1 MGSHPLMPDDS
12 HLLLERFAPCLRYDS
27 LESYFADSAEVWTA
41 NPQSRLRRMDGH
53 AVPGPGELSLAYL
66 GPNYPDGA
74 PAADQDCVESVRSD
88 YTRQY
93 RELREARQDLRN
105 VIYGRA
111 VAQGGALWLQY
122 WFFYFLNDYQLAW
135 GIDVH
140 EGDWE
145 MIQLRVPGASSEP
158 DLAVYAQHTFCEARA
173 WEDVHRLAQE
183 PQAEGSEPRAGD
195 RDRPLVYVGRGSH
208 ASFFEPGFHE
218 TDFYDVTD
226 GRQRPQRALR
236 LEDVTQTPRWLDWPG
251 HWGGGST
258 GYAGPSAPCQH
269 QQWYD
274 PASLIT
280 TARQHETTEPPD
292 APRLRVRRR
301 RGALAVDF
309 DGSHAKRALKR
320 LTVTVNS
327 ADEPLTPPLP
337 LRFAVSEVEA
347 GSLRTRV
354 ALAPEK
360 HYDIRVA
367 VVDLDDRPTAA
378 EVVLVAP
385 AHWWLKLRRRVSGS
399 VGRFV
404 YGMRRGLGS
413 DRARRS
419 DS

>member
-1 MGSHPLMPDDS
+1 MAHDSHP
-12 HLLLERFAPCLRYDS
+12 LLERFAPCLRYDS
-27 LESYFADSAEVWTA
+27 LESYFADSAEEWTA
-41 NPQSRLRRMDGH
+41 NPQSRVRRTDGH

-74 PAADQDCVESVRSD
+74 PAAAEDRVECARSD

-111 VAQGGALWLQY
+111 VPQGGALWLQY

-145 MIQLRVPGASSEP
+145 MIQLRVQGGSREP
-158 DLAVYAQHTFCEARA
+158 DLAVYAQHTFCEVRA
-173 WEDVHRLAQE
+173 WEDVRRLAHE
-183 PQAEGSEPRAGD
+183 AGADGSEPRPGD
-195 RDRPLVYVGRGSH
+195 GDRPLVYVGRGSH

-226 GRQRPQRALR
+226 GRQRPKRAVR

-251 HWGGGST
+251 HWGGDAT

-269 QQWYD
+269 VQWQD
-274 PASLIT
+274 PAWLTT
-280 TARQHETTEPPD
+280 TAREHETSEPPD
-292 APRLRVRRR
+292 APRLRVQRRR
-301 RGALAVDF
+301 RTLAVDF
-309 DGSHAKRALKR
+309 DGSRAERALKR

-327 ADEPLTPPLP
+327 ADEPVTPPRP
-337 LRFAVSEVEA
+337 FRFAISEVEA

-354 ALAPEK
+354 ALAADK

-367 VVDLDDRPTAA
+367 VVDLGDRPTAA
-378 EVVLVAP
+378 KVVLIAP
-385 AHWWLKLRRRVSGS
+385 RHRWLDLRRRVSGGF
-399 VGRFV
+399 GRLV
-404 YGMRRGLGS
+404 YRVRRLIGS
-413 DRARRS
+413 DP
-419 DS
+419 